1 MKTYDE
7 ETRSSDF
14 DYFVRNYQSLFKRYG
29 HKFLAIKNQMVL
41 GAFDSV
47 TDAINELS
55 GTYDLGTYIIQEC
68 TGDTSAY
75 TANILNLWIRG

>member
-1 MKTYDE
+1 MNIYDE
-7 ETRSSDF
+7 GNRSSDF
-14 DYFVRNYQSLFKRYG
+14 DYFVKNYQSLFKRYG

-47 TDAINELS
+47 ADAINELS
-55 GTYDLGTYIIQEC
+55 GTYELGTYIIQEC
-68 TGDTSAY
+68 TGDASAY